1 MCWHALCQSNWV
13 WVKRA
18 GGHNSTAEASYT
30 LLQVKRGPLAWN
42 THSKPCARTVLSKP
56 FSAATHRCLTWPLS
70 RLRPWRQSVCSCVIN
85 AWILLIPFKHIGV
98 RLPFSLSPRGA
109 SYSRPLHVISSVYR
123 RVQHVSIF
131 SFWVNVAAV
140 RFLFLNALTS
150 NSIFSAPLARTKKK
164 VL

>member
-1 MCWHALCQSNWV
+1 MPVQLSLSEAS
-13 WVKRA
+13 
-18 GGHNSTAEASYT
+18 GHTSTAEASYT

-42 THSKPCARTVLSKP
+42 AHSKPCAHTVLSKP

-85 AWILLIPFKHIGV
+85 AWILLIPFKHICV
-98 RLPFSLSPRGA
+98 RLPFSLSPQGA
-109 SYSRPLHVISSVYR
+109 SYLRPLHLISSVYS

-150 NSIFSAPLARTKKK
+150 NDIFSAPLARTKKGLISRT
-164 VL
+164 V